1 MKKIRRVLDSI
12 TFRLALV
19 YTLVFGASVAGLF
32 YFVYWATAGFAIQQ
46 AEAAVEADVS
56 GFVDSYG
63 PSYCIVCLVNSVRR
77 RSDQNSTN
85 REGIYLLVNS
95 MGTPIAGNLQSWP
108 SQMEAQDLWLK
119 FTVND
124 LRTATPETADVR
136 AKQFLLA
143 DGFRLLVG
151 RDVRS
156 VNQLRARLLGSINIG
171 IGITLALGII
181 GGFIFS
187 RVVVRR
193 IESITRTCRR
203 IMSGDL
209 TQRVPVAKRQ
219 DELGELSSN
228 INDML
233 DQIERLMRGMQ
244 QVSDNIA
251 HDLRTPLTR
260 LRSRL
265 ESLLRHLKDPA
276 ERETIE
282 DALADAESLLSTFA
296 ALLRIA
302 RAEAG
307 VQGSFIDLNLH
318 AIAEDVADL
327 YGPLAE
333 EKGLS
338 FVTEL
343 DSHLT
348 ARGDPNLVAQALA
361 NVVDNAIKYTPQGT
375 VTLALTEVG
384 GRAAFVVSDTG
395 PGIPDEFKPK
405 VLERLFRMEQSR
417 TSAGSGLGL
426 SLAAAVARSHNIELK
441 LEDNRPGLRVVLR
454 FPQPQLKQD
463 TAKPGADKTL
473 AGKAP
478 KALPAPDHSP
488 HDSGKD
494 KPSPAE
500 AA

>member
-1 MKKIRRVLDSI
+1 MKKIRRVLDSV
-12 TFRLALV
+12 TFRLALA
-19 YTLVFGASVAGLF
+19 YTLIFGVSVSALF
-32 YFVYWATAGFAIQQ
+32 YFVFWTTAGFAVQQ

-63 PSYCIVCLVNSVRR
+63 GSCIICLINSVNR
-77 RSDQNSTN
+77 RSDPGTN
-85 REGIYLLVNS
+85 RDGIYLLVNPF
-95 MGTPIAGNLQSWP
+95 GTPIAGNLQSWP
-108 SQMEAQDLWLK
+108 QRMEAQDVWLN
-119 FTVND
+119 FAIND
-124 LRTATPETADVR
+124 LRAATPETADVR
-136 AKQFLLA
+136 AKQYLLNG
-143 DGFRLLVG
+143 GFRLLVG
-151 RDVRS
+151 RDIRS
-156 VNQLRARLLGSINIG
+156 VNQLRARLLGSVNIG
-171 IGITLALGII
+171 LAVTLALGIL

-187 RVVVRR
+187 RTVVRR

-209 TQRVPVAKRQ
+209 TQRVPEARRN
-219 DELGELSSN
+219 DELGQLSSN
-228 INDML
+228 INEML

-307 VQGSFIDLNLH
+307 VQQSFVDLDLR

-327 YGPLAE
+327 YEALAD
-333 EKGLS
+333 EKGLA
-338 FVTEL
+338 FVTQIQEG
-343 DSHLT
+343 LT
-348 ARGDPNLVAQALA
+348 ARGDPNLVAQAVA
-361 NVVDNAIKYTPQGT
+361 NLVDNAIKYTQEGS
-375 VTLALTEVG
+375 VTLTLTALD
-384 GRAAFVVSDTG
+384 GRPAFVVADTG
-395 PGIPDEFKPK
+395 PGIPDEFKGK

-417 TSAGSGLGL
+417 TSPGSGLGL
-426 SLAAAVARSHNIELK
+426 SLAAAVARSHNLELK
-441 LEDNRPGLRVVLR
+441 LEDNRPGLRVILK
-454 FPQPQLKQD
+454 FPERKPQQEP
-463 TAKPGADKTL
+463 AKSAGAAKTR
-473 AGKAP
+473 
-478 KALPAPDHSP
+478 ALPVPEGPP
-488 HDSGKD
+488 HDGGRDANKT
-494 KPSPAE
+494 KQPPAE

>member
-1 MKKIRRVLDSI
+1 MKKFRRILDSI
-12 TFRLALV
+12 TFRLALA
-19 YTLVFGASVAGLF
+19 YTLIFGASVSGLF

-46 AEAAVEADVS
+46 VEAAVDADVN
-56 GFVDSYG
+56 GFVDSYSRAG
-63 PSYCIVCLVNSVRR
+63 VLGLINSVNR
-77 RSDQNSTN
+77 RSDRSTN
-85 REGIYLLVNS
+85 RDGVYLIVNTLGS
-95 MGTPIAGNLQSWP
+95 PIAGNLQSWP
-108 SQMEAQDLWLK
+108 QKMEAQDIWLN
-119 FTVND
+119 FTIND
-124 LRTATPETADVR
+124 LRAATPEAADVR
-136 AKQFLLA
+136 AKQFLTP

-151 RDVRS
+151 RDVRG
-156 VNQLRARLLGSINIG
+156 VNLFRARLMNSLNIG
-171 IGITLALGII
+171 LAVTLALGIL

-187 RVVVRR
+187 RTVVRR

-209 TQRVPVAKRQ
+209 TQRVPEARRN
-219 DELGELSSN
+219 DELGQLSTN
-228 INDML
+228 INEML

-265 ESLLRHLKDPA
+265 ESLLRRLKDPA

-307 VQGSFIDLNLH
+307 VQQSFVDLDLR

-327 YGPLAE
+327 YDALAE
-333 EKGLS
+333 EKGLT
-338 FVTEL
+338 FVTRFEEG
-343 DSHLT
+343 LT

-361 NVVDNAIKYTPQGT
+361 NVVDNAIKYTPEGS
-375 VTLALTEVG
+375 VTLALTSLD
-384 GRAAFVVSDTG
+384 GRPAFVVADTG
-395 PGIPDEFKPK
+395 PGIPDQFKDK
-405 VLERLFRMEQSR
+405 VLERLFRLEQSR
-417 TSAGSGLGL
+417 TSPGSGLGL
-426 SLAAAVARSHNIELK
+426 SLAAAVARSHNIELR

-454 FPQPQLKQD
+454 FPERRPERD
-463 TAKPGADKTL
+463 AARL
-473 AGKAP
+473 AGAKT
-478 KALPAPDHSP
+478 KALPAPETSP
-488 HDSGKD
+488 QDGGHDAPQHKQ
-494 KPSPAE
+494 PPAE

>member
-1 MKKIRRVLDSI
+1 MKKFRRILDSI
-12 TFRLALV
+12 TFRLALA
-19 YTLVFGASVAGLF
+19 YTLIFGASVSGLF

-46 AEAAVEADVS
+46 VEAAVDADVN
-56 GFVDSYG
+56 GFVDSYSRAG
-63 PSYCIVCLVNSVRR
+63 VLGLINSVNR
-77 RSDQNSTN
+77 RSDRSTN
-85 REGIYLLVNS
+85 RDGVYLIVNTLGS
-95 MGTPIAGNLQSWP
+95 PIAGNLQSWP
-108 SQMEAQDLWLK
+108 QKMEAQDVWLN
-119 FTVND
+119 FTIND
-124 LRTATPETADVR
+124 LRAATPEAADVR
-136 AKQFLLA
+136 AKQFLTP

-151 RDVRS
+151 RDVRG
-156 VNQLRARLLGSINIG
+156 VNLFRARLMNSLNIG
-171 IGITLALGII
+171 LAVTLALGIL

-187 RVVVRR
+187 RTVVRR

-209 TQRVPVAKRQ
+209 TQRVPEARRN
-219 DELGELSSN
+219 DELGQLSTN
-228 INDML
+228 INEML

-307 VQGSFIDLNLH
+307 VQQSFVDLDLR

-327 YGPLAE
+327 YDALAE
-333 EKGLS
+333 EKGLT
-338 FVTEL
+338 FVTRFEEG
-343 DSHLT
+343 LT

-361 NVVDNAIKYTPQGT
+361 NVVDNAIKYTPEGS
-375 VTLALTEVG
+375 VTLALTSLD
-384 GRAAFVVSDTG
+384 GRPAFVVADTG
-395 PGIPDEFKPK
+395 PGIPDQFKDK
-405 VLERLFRMEQSR
+405 VLERLFRLEQSR
-417 TSAGSGLGL
+417 TSPGSGLGL
-426 SLAAAVARSHNIELK
+426 SLAAAVARSHNIELR

-454 FPQPQLKQD
+454 FPERRPER
-463 TAKPGADKTL
+463 GAARL
-473 AGKAP
+473 AGAKT
-478 KALPAPDHSP
+478 KALPAPETSP
-488 HDSGKD
+488 QDGGHDAPQHKQ
-494 KPSPAE
+494 PPAE